1 MQRDNDM
8 HKNKALSASRLGQ
21 LKHQRPQL
29 PSENRMQIDTY
40 AALCRE
46 TFRAAKLPHC
56 YRQFGPVAAGD
67 AAMLA
72 PRLSETLHSGAWVD
86 ASRCFRTLSGSGR
99 RGGASPAAHGAAASW
114 NARVAVSH
122 EWKSGRTLRVLYE
135 LAEVAFVVSA
145 SPPSDH
151 RP

>member
-1 MQRDNDM
+1 
-8 HKNKALSASRLGQ
+8 
-21 LKHQRPQL
+21 
-29 PSENRMQIDTY
+29 MQIDTY

-46 TFRAAKLPHC
+46 NVSRIEAIVDLVPLRPAML
-56 YRQFGPVAAGD
+56 
-67 AAMLA
+67 AMLA
-72 PRLSETLHSGAWVD
+72 PRLSEALHSGAWVD

-151 RP
+151 WA